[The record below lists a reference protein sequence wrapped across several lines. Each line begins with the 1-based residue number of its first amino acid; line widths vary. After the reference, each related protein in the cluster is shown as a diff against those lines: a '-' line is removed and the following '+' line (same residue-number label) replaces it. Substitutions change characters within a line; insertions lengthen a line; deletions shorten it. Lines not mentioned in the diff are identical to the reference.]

1 MLNYHH
7 DFCKK
12 IIISPWQLTK
22 QVTIYVTPSRV
33 ADRRSCAGTTAGHFL
48 RNAPSTTGHFQGAGS
63 RRAHDRPSG
72 PGGAANTVLP
82 RGALPT
88 PYSRRHGTALT
99 TMYVL
104 ERTHSP
110 FAVPCRACTPE
121 TVSARARPCVRLNAT
136 AEAEH
141 SACGRLA
148 RRSLAD
154 TEHARHWHLRVGTGL
169 AGGRAGRHNSVGR
182 AGGGPRSAWR
192 LEAGVRACSVR
203 SDRLR
208 LSWVA
213 SNDGRGAGATATRRA
228 AACPGRARVMGRA
241 LGRHGSDRSSWT
253 EARVFVPP
261 MMAGGR

>member
-1 MLNYHH
+1 MIAH
-7 DFCKK
+7 
-12 IIISPWQLTK
+12 PVQEER
-22 QVTIYVTPSRV
+22 QTPCGR
-33 ADRRSCAGTTAGHFL
+33 
-48 RNAPSTTGHFQGAGS
+48 
-63 RRAHDRPSG
+63 
-72 PGGAANTVLP
+72 
-82 RGALPT
+82 ALPT

-182 AGGGPRSAWR
+182 AGGGLDLPGDWR
-192 LEAGVRACSVR
+192 LEFVRA
-203 SDRLR
+203 
-208 LSWVA
+208 
-213 SNDGRGAGATATRRA
+213 
-228 AACPGRARVMGRA
+228 ACGLTV
-241 LGRHGSDRSSWT
+241 
-253 EARVFVPP
+253 
-261 MMAGGR
+261 

>member
-1 MLNYHH
+1 M
-7 DFCKK
+7 
-12 IIISPWQLTK
+12 TK

-48 RNAPSTTGHFQGAGS
+48 RNAPSTRRQAIFRAQGVGAPMI
-63 RRAHDRPSG
+63 AHPVQEERQTPCG
-72 PGGAANTVLP
+72 
-82 RGALPT
+82 RALPT

-104 ERTHSP
+104 RVLERTHSP
-110 FAVPCRACTPE
+110 FAVPCMHPGRNGQ
-121 TVSARARPCVRLNAT
+121 RARPCVRLNAT

-241 LGRHGSDRSSWT
+241 LGRHGSDRSSW
-253 EARVFVPP
+253 ASLFLP
-261 MMAGGR
+261 

>member
-182 AGGGPRSAWR
+182 AGGGLDLPGDWR
-192 LEAGVRACSVR
+192 LEFVRA
-203 SDRLR
+203 
-208 LSWVA
+208 
-213 SNDGRGAGATATRRA
+213 
-228 AACPGRARVMGRA
+228 ACGLTV
-241 LGRHGSDRSSWT
+241 
-253 EARVFVPP
+253 
-261 MMAGGR
+261 